1 MHFFTYLVFVPTLGR
16 NPVGT
21 KPKKFSLNMNKKIL
35 FLILLVVLL
44 SPSVILAQLRDWGS
58 GANLNGLISA
68 TLFVVWVVF
77 GLIVVL
83 CFVVAGVMF
92 LTANGQPEKIKTAQ
106 SAVIWGVVGVIVGI
120 VAYSAERMIERL
132 L

>member
-1 MHFFTYLVFVPTLGR
+1 
-16 NPVGT
+16 
-21 KPKKFSLNMNKKIL
+21 MNKKIL